1 MILTRRWWPWLPLW
15 TICFAGCATMK
26 ESDTAR
32 TGVEQLLISSATDKA
47 LAKVDFRPVAGAR
60 VFLETKYL
68 DCTDKNYIIVAMHQR
83 IMATGATLVDKA
95 EDSDVVVEL
104 TSGAVGTDRTEW
116 FIGLPQIPLP
126 PPSPIS
132 IPRLA
137 LFSRTRLIGT
147 AKLSMV
153 AFDTKSKRPI
163 MNVASALARSDLK
176 KFDVMGTNSVQSGSL
191 PEELYVA
198 TGEAESLAAGV
209 RHRIAKTLPLPL
221 PGKDG
226 KQGKPTSSTTAA
238 LYPAPPPT
246 TAALAPPPSPAAP
259 PGAAMTGPALK

>member
-1 MILTRRWWPWLPLW
+1 MTGFPSWQIAAPLFCVLLT
-15 TICFAGCATMK
+15 GCATMK
-26 ESDTAR
+26 ESDTSR
-32 TGVEQLLISSATDKA
+32 TGVEQLLISTATDKA

-60 VFLETKYL
+60 VFLESKYL
-68 DCTDKNYIIVAMHQR
+68 DCTDKNYVIVAVHQR
-83 IMATGATLVDKA
+83 ILATGATLVDKP
-95 EDSDVVVEL
+95 EDADVVLEL

-116 FIGLPQIPLP
+116 FIGVPQIPLP

-153 AFDTKSKRPI
+153 AYDTKTKRPI

-176 KFDVMGTNSVQSGSL
+176 KFDVLGTNSVQSGSL
-191 PEELYVA
+191 PEELYTA

-209 RHRIAKTLPLPL
+209 RHRLAKTLPLPSR
-221 PGKDG
+221 DG
-226 KQGKPTSSTTAA
+226 KTAPTGANMAA
-238 LYPAPPPT
+238 VYPPPPPT
-246 TAALAPPPSPAAP
+246 TAALAPPPPIQPNA
-259 PGAAMTGPALK
+259 GAATTGPALH

>member
-1 MILTRRWWPWLPLW
+1 MILTRRWWLWLPLW
-15 TICFAGCATMK
+15 SICLAGCATMK

-116 FIGLPQIPLP
+116 FIGVPQIPLP

-132 IPRLA
+132 IPRLS

-153 AFDTKSKRPI
+153 AYDTKSKRPI

-209 RHRIAKTLPLPL
+209 RHRIAKTIPL

-226 KQGKPTSSTTAA
+226 KPAPGPNSTTAM
-238 LYPAPPPT
+238 LYPPPPPT
-246 TAALAPPPSPAAP
+246 TSALAPPPPPAAP
-259 PGAAMTGPALK
+259 PGAAMTGPALQ

>member
-1 MILTRRWWPWLPLW
+1 MILTRRWWLWLLLW
-15 TICFAGCATMK
+15 PICFAGCATMK

-83 IMATGATLVDKA
+83 IMATGATLVDKP

-153 AFDTKSKRPI
+153 AYDTKSKRPI

-221 PGKDG
+221 SGKNG
-226 KQGKPTSSTTAA
+226 KQPAVATAA
-238 LYPAPPPT
+238 LYPAPPPS
-246 TAALAPPPSPAAP
+246 TAALAPPPPPAAP